1 MGRIA
6 KAINRGLKQ
15 QRVLTQKMTK
25 AVLAHGERIGG
36 PCTFCGAKDHWRPDC
51 PKIAKMMR
59 DPKFKREML
68 LTRFTELLTYAR
80 SLGFNAQLE
89 VSRPAPKF
97 QPIAANDIYLRPMD
111 GSDMFH
117 CVCCA
122 RPYEAHDRDFRGIIR
137 TPIGWCDTCFEL
149 LQSKPYGEVL
159 EQFRL
164 FRIGKLKL
172 IQKSMIRIRKLIKGQ
187 NTK

>member
-25 AVLAHGERIGG
+25 AVLAHGER
-36 PCTFCGAKDHWRPDC
+36 
-51 PKIAKMMR
+51 
-59 DPKFKREML
+59 KREML

-97 QPIAANDIYLRPMD
+97 QPIAANDIYLRPMN